1 MNRKLNNSLSALAIT
16 GAVLVTTVVF
26 GLSPLAVERSTQPAV
41 AAVDGNRSAPATSG
55 GAPTAQPPRAAGGDA
70 QLRQT
75 LLMPYFSFVPRG

>member
-26 GLSPLAVERSTQPAV
+26 GLNPLVVEPSTQPVV
-41 AAVDGNRSAPATSG
+41 AAVDDSTPPPDTDDAA
-55 GAPTAQPPRAAGGDA
+55 GAPVSRTIDGAAQF
-70 QLRQT
+70 RQT